1 MYSTRRPSGTWS
13 RVSSGTDYGNVVSN
27 YAVALQQALQAQ
39 AQTDLEAK
47 VFNYENG
54 LLSYADLKKF
64 LNDRMGAELPGSQ
77 RELDLRQTLAN
88 VDEFEN
94 KKNRDIERA
103 KLEAKFS
110 KGGISAAE
118 KVIIEND
125 LLRFFKQGTPEYS
138 QQLATIS
145 GAKELERQEK
155 KNEKVAELEGKLSEG
170 GLSTSE
176 QIQIMEEARS
186 LSEKGSQEYS
196 EFTGKIG
203 TLREA
208 ERDEKLSE
216 ARNQEVSKMYDQFN
230 ADGELTNKEILEI
243 NKVEQKYAVPG
254 TEEYIKLKQNEADIL
269 DAISS
274 EGRGAG
280 NDAVEAE
287 EKAAE
292 TEYWATDARLKS
304 LESMFKTGEITY
316 EQYQKEAAQLMQKL
330 ETSAEAAGGQISE
343 QEKGTLLNTLNQYL
357 EQSNAVKGGQSVVVA
372 GADGKKMI
380 LGKEAL
386 DNAFNNAKK
395 ATVYWDEEGDRA
407 DKFAVIRAEVNGKDG
422 EYFVNEKGEL
432 EELARL
438 DSEEGEETS
447 YRRTGNIVKSSTSK
461 TTPTRMT
468 VPGTSPKSVGDVL
481 GAAKARVDSVVKS
494 VSSSAKAKPSSPSSS
509 SKSSSSSS
517 SKSSTSSAAKAVSN
531 AYNAVKAKTTT
542 GTSYATAKPIA
553 TIGKVQVKQGNIKGT
568 LDFGVTEKISSTA
581 KKAINKISSLF
592 KKR

>member
-1 MYSTRRPSGTWS
+1 MYSTRRPSGTWT
-13 RVSSGTDYGNVVSN
+13 RVSSGSDYGNVVSN

-88 VDEFEN
+88 VDAFEN

-118 KVIIEND
+118 KVVIENE

-138 QQLATIS
+138 QQLSTIS

-155 KNEKVAELEGKLSEG
+155 KNERVAELEGKLSEG

-176 QIQIMEEARS
+176 EIQIMEEARS

-196 EFTGKIG
+196 ELTGKIG
-203 TLREA
+203 TLRET

-230 ADGELTNKEILEI
+230 SDGELTNKEILEI

-316 EQYQKEAAQLMQKL
+316 GQYQKEAAQLMQKL

-357 EQSNAVKGGQSVVVA
+357 EQSSAVKGGQSVVVA
-372 GADGKKMI
+372 GTDGKKMV

-386 DNAFNNAKK
+386 DNAFSNAKK

-407 DKFAVIRAEVNGKDG
+407 DEFAVIRAEVNGKDG

-468 VPGTSPKSVGDVL
+468 VPGTSPRSAGSVLGSATKAATKSVQ
-481 GAAKARVDSVVKS
+481 AAT
-494 VSSSAKAKPSSPSSS
+494 SSAKAKTSSIKSSVKS
-509 SKSSSSSS
+509 TAKSSSSA
-517 SKSSTSSAAKAVSN
+517 TAKAVTA
-531 AYNAVKAKTTT
+531 AYNSVKKTNTN

-581 KKAINKISSLF
+581 RKAINKISSLF